1 MIYRLKE
8 FKGDTIPV
16 PQLVFSKLGI
26 AEEYNVRV
34 ALYVLATG
42 ITDPDKICADLKLRS
57 KMSAESAL
65 AFWAGAGLLERYE
78 ENAAPGEE
86 PSAPAPMTW
95 AEIAAAS
102 RTDPMISSLI
112 DCAQAGFARPL
123 THREMEKLVNLYMQE
138 GFAPETVM
146 LCTAYVASTGRSTM
160 AAVVHEL
167 KVWRT
172 EGVETGEQADAHL
185 KLLALRQSREQYV
198 SGLLNIPESELTLG
212 GRKAIARWYEVYG
225 YDDAMVQEAAVQ
237 AGAKRDL
244 WYWNSIL
251 KTWNAKGLRTVHDV
265 RSPVAIAGASRNL
278 RVDREAPSGN
288 DFLKNF
294 GDDMEKFRDA
304 ENLWDGPQFPMD
316 AIDVNGRVALTIAC
330 SGIDAR
336 VARDVHKYSESPL
349 LDGKGSYIYS
359 LAVNFLFKGIG
370 THWTITLDD
379 VTTEGD
385 WSLVSVCNGRY
396 YGGGF
401 MPVAEARMDDGVL
414 NTLVVREVNR
424 RTFLKFVGP
433 YSRGE
438 YAKFPEYAHCSCP
451 KVVHIHSEKPDIVTC
466 LDGESVVN
474 SDVTIKLHDKKL
486 NFFGPEGCSCNRT
499 ARG

>member
-8 FKGDTIPV
+8 QKGDAIAV

-42 ITDPDKICADLKLRS
+42 VTDPEKICADLKLRS

-123 THREMEKLVNLYMQE
+123 THSEMEKLVNLYIVE

-146 LCTAYVASTGRSTM
+146 LCVAYVASRGKRTM
-160 AAVVHEL
+160 GAVSHEL
-167 KVWRT
+167 KV
-172 EGVETGEQADAHL
+172 
-185 KLLALRQSREQYV
+185 
-198 SGLLNIPESELTLG
+198 G

-225 YDDAMVQEAAVQ
+225 YDDAMVEEAAVQ

-265 RSPVAIAGASRNL
+265 RGPVAGAGASRNL
-278 RVDREAPSGN
+278 RVDRETPSGN
-288 DFLKNF
+288 DFLKNAV
-294 GDDMEKFRDA
+294 R
-304 ENLWDGPQFPMD
+304 
-316 AIDVNGRVALTIAC
+316 R
-330 SGIDAR
+330 R
-336 VARDVHKYSESPL
+336 
-349 LDGKGSYIYS
+349 S
-359 LAVNFLFKGIG
+359 LRKQP
-370 THWTITLDD
+370 D
-379 VTTEGD
+379 
-385 WSLVSVCNGRY
+385 
-396 YGGGF
+396 
-401 MPVAEARMDDGVL
+401 EA
-414 NTLVVREVNR
+414 
-424 RTFLKFVGP
+424 
-433 YSRGE
+433 SQ
-438 YAKFPEYAHCSCP
+438 
-451 KVVHIHSEKPDIVTC
+451 
-466 LDGESVVN
+466 
-474 SDVTIKLHDKKL
+474 
-486 NFFGPEGCSCNRT
+486 
-499 ARG
+499 

>member
-8 FKGDTIPV
+8 LKGDTIAV

-57 KMSAESAL
+57 RISAESAL
-65 AFWAGAGLLERYE
+65 SFWAGAGLLERYE

-112 DCAQAGFARPL
+112 DCAQTGFARPL

-160 AAVVHEL
+160 AAVAHEL

-198 SGLLNIPESELTLG
+198 SGLLPEPP
-212 GRKAIARWYEVYG
+212 GRP
-225 YDDAMVQEAAVQ
+225 
-237 AGAKRDL
+237 
-244 WYWNSIL
+244 
-251 KTWNAKGLRTVHDV
+251 
-265 RSPVAIAGASRNL
+265 RSPQRQRFPQERCPPPSVEKEAG
-278 RVDREAPSGN
+278 
-288 DFLKNF
+288 
-294 GDDMEKFRDA
+294 
-304 ENLWDGPQFPMD
+304 
-316 AIDVNGRVALTIAC
+316 I
-330 SGIDAR
+330 
-336 VARDVHKYSESPL
+336 
-349 LDGKGSYIYS
+349 
-359 LAVNFLFKGIG
+359 
-370 THWTITLDD
+370 
-379 VTTEGD
+379 
-385 WSLVSVCNGRY
+385 
-396 YGGGF
+396 
-401 MPVAEARMDDGVL
+401 
-414 NTLVVREVNR
+414 R
-424 RTFLKFVGP
+424 RSHAYQK
-433 YSRGE
+433 
-438 YAKFPEYAHCSCP
+438 
-451 KVVHIHSEKPDIVTC
+451 
-466 LDGESVVN
+466 
-474 SDVTIKLHDKKL
+474 
-486 NFFGPEGCSCNRT
+486 
-499 ARG
+499 

>member
-1 MIYRLKE
+1 MKHIFIINPTAGKYDSRQRIYE
-8 FKGDTIPV
+8 M
-16 PQLVFSKLGI
+16 
-26 AEEYNVRV
+26 AEH
-34 ALYVLATG
+34 
-42 ITDPDKICADLKLRS
+42 LRS
-57 KMSAESAL
+57 AHGLDVQCILTKKQGHATEIAQKLCQTGESLRFYACGGDGTVNEV
-65 AFWAGAGLLERYE
+65 ANGIIGY
-78 ENAAPGEE
+78 ENAAM
-86 PSAPAPMTW
+86 S
-95 AEIAAAS
+95 
-102 RTDPMISSLI
+102 
-112 DCAQAGFARPL
+112 
-123 THREMEKLVNLYMQE
+123 V
-138 GFAPETVM
+138 
-146 LCTAYVASTGRSTM
+146 
-160 AAVVHEL
+160 
-167 KVWRT
+167 
-172 EGVETGEQADAHL
+172 
-185 KLLALRQSREQYV
+185 
-198 SGLLNIPESELTLG
+198 IPVGT
-212 GRKAIARWYEVYG
+212 
-225 YDDAMVQEAAVQ
+225 
-237 AGAKRDL
+237 
-244 WYWNSIL
+244 
-251 KTWNAKGLRTVHDV
+251 
-265 RSPVAIAGASRNL
+265 
-278 RVDREAPSGN
+278 GN

-294 GDDMEKFRDA
+294 GGDMDKFRDA
-304 ENLWDGPQFPMD
+304 ENLWNGPQFPMD